1 MEDIEGIVR
10 TALFI
15 KLKMFRQEEINLLW
29 TWITQSSILALD
41 KTDFFILMNFME
53 GLEQALGIPPSRSL
67 AKIYW
72 VGNCGETA
80 KCTTHSEIVARI
92 YTQ

>member
-53 GLEQALGIPPSRSL
+53 GLEQALRQQCKQPENRS
-67 AKIYW
+67 
-72 VGNCGETA
+72 NRTA
-80 KCTTHSEIVARI
+80 YPMQLVPA
-92 YTQ
+92 TQAL